1 MDEALTLAFSAAELA
16 VKAVNQAKD
25 AARKT
30 SATNLFELLLKDIEH
45 LKLQKSQQ
53 PDDAFSDLK
62 PLVTKVSKI
71 RKLKE
76 PVSSRPLPNSEKILL
91 LKASFINGFKFP
103 PWKEA
108 PTESEFELQEG
119 EQLFQYVLGRVSFEP
134 VC

>member
-1 MDEALTLAFSAAELA
+1 MTLAFSAAELA

-30 SATNLFELLLKDIEH
+30 SATKLFELLLKDIEH

-53 PDDAFSDLK
+53 PDDAFLDLE
-62 PLVTKVSKI
+62 PVMTKVSKI

-76 PVSSRPLPNSEKILL
+76 PVSSRPSPNSEKILL

-108 PTESEFELQEG
+108 PEDSEFELQEG
-119 EQLFQYVLGRVSFEP
+119 EQLFQYVLSRDSFEP